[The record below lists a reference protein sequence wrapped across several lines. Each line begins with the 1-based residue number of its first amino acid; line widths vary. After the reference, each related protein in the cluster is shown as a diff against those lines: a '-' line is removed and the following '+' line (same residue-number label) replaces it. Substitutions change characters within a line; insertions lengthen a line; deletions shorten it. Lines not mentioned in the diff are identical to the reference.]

1 MQGVPERGTNEKTL
15 RILWIIWVAMVG
27 SLLMY
32 VFICYQFG
40 EEIRRNIDHHIPVSL
55 LRNIFYMIAVITLF
69 LTHFLKRLMLSGTS
83 RASSSKALQSSPH
96 SNQPPFLA
104 KYATALIVSLA
115 LSESTGIYGVVL
127 FLLGDGFQ
135 TLYTFT
141 AISGLEIY
149 FHRPKKEEL
158 EALASAMQT
167 GETPT
172 PQP

>member
-1 MQGVPERGTNEKTL
+1 MRGVFEKGTNENVL
-15 RILWIIWVAMVG
+15 LSLWIIWAAMAG
-27 SLLMY
+27 SLLLY
-32 VFICYQFG
+32 VFICHQFG
-40 EEIRRNIDHHIPVSL
+40 EEIRRNIDHHFPVPL

-83 RASSSKALQSSPH
+83 RASSSKALQSGPH

-115 LSESTGIYGVVL
+115 LSESTGIYGVAL

-135 TLYTFT
+135 TLYIFT
-141 AISGLEIY
+141 AISGLAIY

-167 GETPT
+167 GEPQT